1 MFASRGST
9 LAGPRH
15 HFLLLPGKA
24 GWKARGLRRR
34 DWPRGAEQRQGSD
47 GDENEKASLE
57 LTPGELAQRD
67 RASPSGWA
75 LSAYQEFPFGN
86 E

>member
-1 MFASRGST
+1 MFASGGST

-57 LTPGELAQRD
+57 LMPGELAERQSVTFWLGSKCIPRV
-67 RASPSGWA
+67 SFW
-75 LSAYQEFPFGN
+75 
-86 E
+86 